1 MVPSFFSACCV
12 AVSQDLFSEV
22 SGALTQV
29 SDCCPGCGDAW
40 ASFLRGAVDSFGL
53 KTHLAANYSVVGVTV
68 SAVVTAGTEDAVEK
82 GLREIT
88 RSSWCQ

>member
-1 MVPSFFSACCV
+1 MVPSVFSACCV
-12 AVSQDLFSEV
+12 AVSQGLFSEV

-53 KTHLAANYSVVGVTV
+53 KTHLAAN
-68 SAVVTAGTEDAVEK
+68 
-82 GLREIT
+82 
-88 RSSWCQ
+88 